1 MVRKN
6 LHPTLM
12 MKKARKAILQ
22 AVRKTLQEHK
32 SKGLP
37 IFIWKNDHVVRVPA
51 DRIFLR

>member
-6 LHPTLM
+6 LRPTAM
-12 MKKARKAILQ
+12 MKKARKAIIE

-37 IFIWKNDHVVRVPA
+37 IFIWKNNHVVRVAA
-51 DRIFLR
+51 DRISSR